1 VKALLL
7 VLLLLAACGGPSE
20 EEADPMIPLSADPT
34 PIAEDEPAS
43 ARNAPTAPASG
54 EDVVQLPE
62 LTPVG
67 EQEYAPIIRLSVN
80 GSVEPE
86 VERGAPIVVTL
97 SPAGTIQAA
106 GLTFIE
112 RSRTDDLVVWQ
123 ATAPEETGAIVV
135 RAESGGLSSD
145 LAVRIVDP
153 VPGNESGRARLAC
166 DAAMLAGD
174 FPNALEAADE
184 RLGTAPE
191 DVPALE
197 CRGDALFALGRN
209 EEAAAAYRRALLHL
223 RPSLPPGD
231 CTPDLLERKLFAAQG
246 DP

>member
-20 EEADPMIPLSADPT
+20 EAADPIPVSEDPT

-43 ARNAPTAPASG
+43 ARNGPAARASG
-54 EDVVQLPE
+54 EDIVQLPE

-67 EQEYAPIIRLSVN
+67 EQDYAPIIRLSVN

-97 SPAGTIQAA
+97 SPAGTIRAA
-106 GLTFIE
+106 GVNFVE

-135 RAESGGLSSD
+135 RAESGGLSSE

-174 FPNALEAADE
+174 FPDALEAADE
-184 RLGTAPE
+184 RLRMAPE